1 MATHEDTGPEPIQLS
16 WSPEEI
22 LIRGSNVNVV
32 DAMVE
37 MISLTRSYEM
47 SIKMM
52 QTAQQNS
59 EISAQLLQVQ

>member
-1 MATHEDTGPEPIQLS
+1 MRVSAGFVE
-16 WSPEEI
+16 
-22 LIRGSNVNVV
+22 GSNVNVV